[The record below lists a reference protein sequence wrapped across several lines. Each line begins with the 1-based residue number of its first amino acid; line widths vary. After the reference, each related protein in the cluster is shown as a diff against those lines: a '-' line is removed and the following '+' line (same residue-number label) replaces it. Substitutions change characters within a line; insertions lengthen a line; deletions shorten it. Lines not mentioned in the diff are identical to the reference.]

1 MPLGGEAVMSPQR
14 DGVDV
19 MLRTVSEQSGLV
31 TILTMPIAI
40 RASRRIYNPPVGMVR
55 EAGLLAQTVPS

>member
-1 MPLGGEAVMSPQR
+1 MPLGWETIVSPQR

-19 MLRTVSEQSGLV
+19 MLWRVLEHSGLV
-31 TILTMPIAI
+31 AIFTMSITI